1 MSFQG
6 YMLKGKQDMTKRGL
20 CKMYNKNK
28 TLDQIV
34 EKLDEVLYWLT
45 DSPMSNKD
53 FNQISKIFDKYMELI
68 EKNKKHNYENE

>member
-1 MSFQG
+1 
-6 YMLKGKQDMTKRGL
+6 MLKARQGTTKRGL

-45 DSPMSNKD
+45 DSPMHNKD
-53 FNQISKIFDKYMELI
+53 FNQISKIFDKYMKLL

>member
-1 MSFQG
+1 
-6 YMLKGKQDMTKRGL
+6 
-20 CKMYNKNK
+20 MYNKNK

-45 DSPMSNKD
+45 DSPMHNKD
-53 FNQISKIFDKYMELI
+53 FNQISKIFDKYMELL

>member
-1 MSFQG
+1 
-6 YMLKGKQDMTKRGL
+6 
-20 CKMYNKNK
+20 MYNKNK

>member
-1 MSFQG
+1 
-6 YMLKGKQDMTKRGL
+6 MLKARQGTTKRGL
-20 CKMYNKNK
+20 FKMYNKNK

-45 DSPMSNKD
+45 DSPMHNKD